1 MGGAT
6 AGAKKAG
13 DSGRGFPRTP
23 WAATGAKSAG
33 AESHGG
39 DQEAGRRGE
48 NHTGAASHRGDWGK
62 TAEAGAEKP
71 GVGAALPGKA
81 GRKATPGRKKH
92 RAAGTVRSEKQGFP
106 GQIAAKKAVTGGGSR
121 GFGAKTAILGGAK
134 HSACD
139 GFALLRAYAHVHGCA
154 FRAYRKL
161 FSLVRFFVRCAP
173 PVAPKIVPKIG
184 LYFSGDRSDECV
196 TPRGKP
202 PKPRHERKK
211 P

>member
-1 MGGAT
+1 MGGDRGEKCRGGKPRRRPGSRKT
-6 AGAKKAG
+6 
-13 DSGRGFPRTP
+13 GRKPHR
-23 WAATGAKSAG
+23 
-33 AESHGG
+33 GG
-39 DQEAGRRGE
+39 EPPGRLGQNGGRRGE
-48 NHTGAASHRGDWGK
+48 NRVFCR
-62 TAEAGAEKP
+62 EAGAEKP